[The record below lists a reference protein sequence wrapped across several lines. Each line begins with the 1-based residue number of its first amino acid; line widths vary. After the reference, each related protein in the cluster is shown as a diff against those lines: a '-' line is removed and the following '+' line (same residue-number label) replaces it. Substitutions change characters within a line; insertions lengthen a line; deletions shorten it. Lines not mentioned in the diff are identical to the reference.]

1 LIFVYQQADADHYF
15 LTAKVPS
22 TIGAHTSAYFGQVGK
37 HTSCIWLSLTAPTE
51 ELNCGFM
58 KLAIDTL
65 LGVINFAASPDA
77 MTVSVQIKA

>member
-1 LIFVYQQADADHYF
+1 MLILGKWA
-15 LTAKVPS
+15 S
-22 TIGAHTSAYFGQVGK
+22 TIA
-37 HTSCIWLSLTAPTE
+37 CIWLSLTAPTE

>member
-1 LIFVYQQADADHYF
+1 
-15 LTAKVPS
+15 
-22 TIGAHTSAYFGQVGK
+22 
-37 HTSCIWLSLTAPTE
+37 
-51 ELNCGFM
+51 M